1 MSIKFNKKGMTL
13 VEITV
18 VLLIASIL
26 MTITGGILINSLGY
40 FQDTTAL
47 STDKSVGDGVLD
59 FINSEIEYSSD
70 VRVQENQPNGNDWH
84 CIYVE
89 NGQLYRDGKA
99 VFDED
104 YYYNKRKLEINV
116 NGFKNGYR
124 LDMKIYLKKNNEIK
138 YRTSH
143 TFEFLN
149 LKKTKKAD
157 STYNPFNN
165 VLSKVS
171 VVNEINTEKDNE
183 KYRIWYKRDYSEIKP
198 EEDKKDEPTDT
209 DQTRDGTVADIK
221 YKINIKN
228 YRGIFKPG
236 IANSY
241 RKGEIVWYENN
252 WWQKTAITGGQ
263 GGYNT
268 AGPGHAFGWKKLT
281 SEYSAPVIDGIYS
294 SYNKGDIVIY
304 DGNYYEANMDIEQN
318 DPYSSS
324 NTWHRP
330 VKEWSDGSWKLLGS
344 VDDKNVVE
352 YVKSHKYG
360 ENGEYDIYTF
370 NNILNKYLTD
380 ESYLNDNNVLLD
392 PNKGDFKEF
401 DKNTFYNDGDIVKM
415 KNKDDSSF
423 YDLWVKKIHFGKGLK
438 APGTVDS
445 GWVKIDYDW
454 SADSSYVAGDIVYY
468 GQNSIDFMKVVRDV
482 DYSTNP
488 SNFDYFY
495 GWNNTII
502 CYKKVDMNG
511 KEEASAQ

>member
-47 STDKSVGDGVLD
+47 STDKSVGDGILD

-70 VRVQENQPNGNDWH
+70 ARIQENQPGGNDWH
-84 CIYVE
+84 SIYVE
-89 NGQLYRDGKA
+89 NGQLYRDGVA

-209 DQTRDGTVADIK
+209 DQTRDGTVADIRF
-221 YKINIKN
+221 NIDVTN
-228 YRGIFKPG
+228 YWGVFYSSSGRGQIFK
-236 IANSY
+236 
-241 RKGEIVWYENN
+241 
-252 WWQKTAITGGQ
+252 
-263 GGYNT
+263 
-268 AGPGHAFGWKKLT
+268 
-281 SEYSAPVIDGIYS
+281 
-294 SYNKGDIVIY
+294 KGDIVWY
-304 DGNYYEANMDIEQN
+304 NN
-318 DPYSSS
+318 
-324 NTWHRP
+324 
-330 VKEWSDGSWKLLGS
+330 SWWERME
-344 VDDKNVVE
+344 D
-352 YVKSHKYG
+352 
-360 ENGEYDIYTF
+360 
-370 NNILNKYLTD
+370 
-380 ESYLNDNNVLLD
+380 DNNVQPGTDYRWKKLSSDYDAGSAYEYGDIINYDHKYYKAILPLVTWQKPGDPYNVGWEEIKDINEVKQKTYTKKNVRNVETVVKKYFTDNISVLLD
-392 PNKGDFKEF
+392 TEKKDYKEF
-401 DKNTFYNDGDIVKM
+401 SSDILYKDGDIVKM
-415 KNKDDSSF
+415 KNKYDESF
-423 YDLWVKKIHFGKGLK
+423 YDLWIKKANFPNKKDDNK
-438 APGTVDS
+438 APGSPDS
-445 GWVKIDYDW
+445 GWVKIDLNFDET
-454 SADSSYVAGDIVYY
+454 SSYVEGDIVACKAWTEVGSTEYIIAK
-468 GQNSIDFMKVVRDV
+468 QNVLTL
-482 DYSTNP
+482 TNP
-488 SNFDYFY
+488 LTDIYNP
-495 GWNNTII
+495 
-502 CYKKVDMNG
+502 
-511 KEEASAQ
+511 KEYWSVLLV